1 MTAVV
6 TGAAGGLGRAIAHRL
21 ASDSTV
27 LLVDVD
33 ERVRSVAR
41 EVGGRSCV
49 TDLGA
54 ADAWER
60 VAAAVAA
67 TGERPSVLVNNAGIT
82 RDGRSTK
89 LSIEDFRDVVRLNLV
104 APLRLIENLAPLMG
118 PGSAIVNIASRAA
131 LGNFGQANYVASK
144 SGLIGAT
151 RSLAGRLAPEI
162 RVNAIAPGL
171 INTPMTAAMPPEVL
185 AKLIDRVPA
194 GRAGEPE
201 EVAEMVAFLGSD
213 RSSYISGQ
221 TLFVC
226 GGRSLA

>member
-1 MTAVV
+1 LTAVV
-6 TGAAGGLGRAIAHRL
+6 TGGAGGLGRAVARRL

-33 ERVRSVAR
+33 DRVRSVA
-41 EVGGRSCV
+41 EEIGARSCV
-49 TDLGA
+49 ADLGA

-60 VAAAVAA
+60 VATAVDEI
-67 TGERPSVLVNNAGIT
+67 GEPLSLLVNNAGIT
-82 RDGRSTK
+82 RDGRCMK
-89 LSIEDFRDVVRLNLV
+89 LSVEDFRAVVRINLV
-104 APLRLIENLAPLMG
+104 SPLRLIEKLAPTMG
-118 PGSAIVNIASRAA
+118 AEAAVVNIASRAA

-151 RSLAGRLAPEI
+151 RSLAVRLAPAI

-171 INTPMTAAMPPEVL
+171 IDTPMTAAMPTEVL
-185 AKLIDRVPA
+185 SKLVGRVPA

-201 EVAEMVAFLGSD
+201 EVAEMVAFLGSK
-213 RSSYISGQ
+213 RASYITGQ
-221 TLFVC
+221 TIFVC